1 MKPTEDGRVGT
12 IASRRQGLQPRRDTK
27 ASNVP
32 PLRQFA
38 DHKGQR
44 TEWGWKLGP
53 AAAENN
59 MNEDQSSR
67 ALDWLVAEGGAR
79 GQLENLAMTQ
89 SVDRL
94 IHAQFAGEVV

>member
-1 MKPTEDGRVGT
+1 MGT
-12 IASRRQGLQPRRDTK
+12 IASQRQGLHTK

-32 PLRQFA
+32 RLRQFA

-44 TEWGWKLGP
+44 TESGWKLGP

-67 ALDWLVAEGGAR
+67 ALDCLLAEGGAR

-89 SVDRL
+89 SAERL
-94 IHAQFAGEVV
+94 IHPQFTGEVV